1 MISDLTAASFKH
13 IQSYPEISPK
23 KSSIVSRILPIII
36 MLVFAYLAILGAII
50 SSLVTGIFPLFSI
63 CAFAI
68 PLVIASLFLLRRT
81 SQQKLQQKDV
91 TPLLGTPLLIEINEN
106 TKHTKILEQYCEVVN
121 TWNTLPRIFGET
133 TPSLLNKVW
142 KINNSKTVLFATT
155 GTVYSPRVHCCCNLM
170 IVLERNTL
178 LSDLCTLNISDE
190 IPIEMQEGQCIS
202 IPWKN
207 SDGSS
212 NKKQLGLP
220 NFLGIIQELDPELYN
235 HHPVIAFALA
245 KATYTNCLNEA
256 IRQGVDMIQIP
267 LISTAPTQLSS
278 NPQVAAD
285 WKAAIQTGLV
295 AALINFATSQPDTI
309 MNVVIVSSPGLGLPL

>member
-81 SQQKLQQKDV
+81 SKQKLQQKDV
-91 TPLLGTPLLIEINEN
+91 TPLLGTPFLIEINEN

-142 KINNSKTVLFATT
+142 KINNSKNRSLCNYRNRLFPTCALLLQPHDRIRTEYT
-155 GTVYSPRVHCCCNLM
+155 PFRLM
-170 IVLERNTL
+170 HFKHL
-178 LSDLCTLNISDE
+178 
-190 IPIEMQEGQCIS
+190 
-202 IPWKN
+202 
-207 SDGSS
+207 
-212 NKKQLGLP
+212 
-220 NFLGIIQELDPELYN
+220 
-235 HHPVIAFALA
+235 
-245 KATYTNCLNEA
+245 
-256 IRQGVDMIQIP
+256 
-267 LISTAPTQLSS
+267 
-278 NPQVAAD
+278 
-285 WKAAIQTGLV
+285 
-295 AALINFATSQPDTI
+295 
-309 MNVVIVSSPGLGLPL
+309 